1 MRCTDIVI
9 SRLRDAAALFHT
21 RGLSKTFL
29 SSVHWTG
36 IKANRLSS
44 HLGEFCKLFCS
55 QTSRQD
61 DFFTADGVR
70 NSEQLFNMI
79 GMCTAF
85 SIGNQP
91 LSIGIQKGSISN
103 EFQCKVHSSPPVL
116 LVVVSSAQNPS
127 IPASEQTPDSH
138 EASPVKLWIKSIN
151 GNRSSSLDARIDA
164 GVDVTFESLGFG
176 LPLNIYSNFR
186 YQTTCIQAGSF
197 QLLRPGFRSFF
208 DVVDSNNEEA
218 VKSALEMVR
227 KGAVGKAVPKP
238 GLLSVDPGDSDA
250 IKKDP
255 GVLDFRHIVAHK
267 LLAFDV
273 QRIENLVACARSIF
287 QGLSQICSIIG
298 EDEEYLFTKESCL
311 KSLAEIESIAQRNIR
326 IELFTEDECQVLKRL
341 EQQFHEERER
351 NLRLKKR
358 LTRKFDSY
366 APCYMKDIE
375 DQLVPGALNF
385 LDDFV
390 Y

>member
-1 MRCTDIVI
+1 MRCSDIVI
-9 SRLRDAAALFHT
+9 SRLRDAAAPFHI
-21 RGLSKTFL
+21 RGLSKAFL

-44 HLGEFCKLFCS
+44 HVGEFCKLFCS

-61 DFFTADGVR
+61 DFFTEDGVR
-70 NSEQLFNMI
+70 NSEQLLNMI
-79 GMCTAF
+79 SMCTAF

-91 LSIGIQKGSISN
+91 LSIGIQNGSVSN
-103 EFQCKVHSSPPVL
+103 AFQCTVCSSPR
-116 LVVVSSAQNPS
+116 VVFHVVASAQNPS
-127 IPASEQTPDSH
+127 IPASQQTPVSP
-138 EASPVKLWIKSIN
+138 EASPVKIWIMSMN
-151 GNRSSSLDARIDA
+151 GNGSSFLDERIVAD
-164 GVDVTFESLGFG
+164 VDVTFDDLGFG

-197 QLLRPGFRSFF
+197 QLLRPGFLSFF
-208 DVVDSNNEEA
+208 DVVDPNNKEA

-227 KGAVGKAVPKP
+227 KGAVGKAVP
-238 GLLSVDPGDSDA
+238 VDPEDPDA

-255 GVLDFRHIVAHK
+255 GVMDFRHIVAHK

-273 QRIENLVACARSIF
+273 QRFENLVACARSIF
-287 QGLSQICSIIG
+287 QSLSQICSIIG
-298 EDEEYLFTKESCL
+298 EDEESLVAKESCL
-311 KSLAEIESIAQRNIR
+311 KSLAEIESIVQRSVQIAS
-326 IELFTEDECQVLKRL
+326 FTEVECHVLKRL
-341 EQQFHEERER
+341 EQQFYEERER

-358 LTRKFDSY
+358 LARKFDSF
-366 APCYMKDIE
+366 APCFMKDIE

-385 LDDFV
+385 LSAFV